1 MTDTD
6 HNANLIVL
14 SSDAALIDVLRTG
27 IENRHRIWRADGARR
42 AAELV
47 NAARLGVVL
56 VDCAL
61 AGDGTA
67 QLVEQIAAALPRV
80 PLLVAGRRDDESALA
95 AHISSG
101 EVFRFLHKPVSPERA
116 RTFIDA
122 AVRRRL
128 ELAPESAGTPEMQ
141 MPGEPEPLPEP
152 FPRAGPAATRRAV
165 QKPRRLWW
173 PKRAS
178 DQDKLRRSLVPG
190 LGFAVA
196 GAIVLAAMVLQPWQ
210 RAGMFADPD
219 LAEPARPPA
228 QSPRDIGIAR
238 LLDAAG
244 FALTQGRITSPPD
257 RNALALYRSV
267 LEMDSGN
274 LRAQAGLRKVA
285 DALVT
290 KAEQM
295 LSARNLEEA
304 EAAVALARDS
314 NPQHPRL
321 DFLETQLEA
330 ERERRRLEAAEAAY
344 LAANQPAEPA
354 PLAPLDQ
361 ARESAVA
368 ENLGRAAQL
377 QRLGRLAGGSHSAL
391 SYLQSAMDVAPRDPR
406 VVAAAAALSTLLLQK
421 AQQALDRGDYAGAK
435 LQLDYADELGVD
447 LDSVRR
453 LRNQFDM
460 QRTTTINTEQA
471 RLLDL
476 ANRRLLQGRLLDP
489 PADSAAYYVDL
500 LRAANPGFQ
509 GLADTTAVL
518 ASRLLDESRRLRAAG
533 KVAEAQ
539 RALDAAVAYG
549 ADPNAR

>member
-14 SSDAALIDVLRTG
+14 SSDATLIDVLRTG
-27 IENRHRIWRADGARR
+27 IENRHRIWRADGAKR

-80 PLLVAGRRDDESALA
+80 PLLVAGRRDDEAALA
-95 AHISSG
+95 DHISSG
-101 EVFRFLHKPVSPERA
+101 DVFRFLHKPVSPERA

-128 ELAPESAGTPEMQ
+128 ELAPESAETPEMK
-141 MPGEPEPLPEP
+141 MPGEPEPLPAP
-152 FPRAGPAATRRAV
+152 VPRAGSAAARLAV

-210 RAGMFADPD
+210 RTGMFADPD
-219 LAEPARPPA
+219 LVAPARPPA

-244 FALTQGRITSPPD
+244 IALTQGRITSPPE

-267 LEMDSGN
+267 LEMDGVN
-274 LRAQAGLRKVA
+274 LRAQTGLHKVA
-285 DALVT
+285 DALAT

-295 LSARNLEEA
+295 LAARNLEEA
-304 EAAVALARDS
+304 EAAVALARDIY
-314 NPQHPRL
+314 PQHQRL

-344 LAANQPAEPA
+344 LAADPPAEPA

-361 ARESAVA
+361 VRESAVT
-368 ENLGRAAQL
+368 ENLSRAVEL
-377 QRLGRLAGGSHSAL
+377 QRLGRLAGGSHSSL
-391 SYLQSAMDVAPRDPR
+391 SYLQSAMDIAPRDPR
-406 VVAAAAALSTLLLQK
+406 VVAAAGALSTTLLQK

-453 LRNQFDM
+453 LRNQFDT
-460 QRTTTINTEQA
+460 QRTTTINAEQA

-500 LRAANPGFQ
+500 LRAANPDFR

-518 ASRLLDESRRLRAAG
+518 ASRLLQESRRLRAAG
-533 KVAEAQ
+533 RTAEAQ
-539 RALDAAVAYG
+539 RVLDAAVAYG
-549 ADPNAR
+549 ADPNAP